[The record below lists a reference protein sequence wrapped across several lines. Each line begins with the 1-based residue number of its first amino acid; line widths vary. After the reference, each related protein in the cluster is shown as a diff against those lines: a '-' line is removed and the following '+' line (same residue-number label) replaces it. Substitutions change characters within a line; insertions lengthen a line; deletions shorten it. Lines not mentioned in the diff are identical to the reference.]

1 MAQLLP
7 VTTDCCRPKVD
18 VGSPATQNASGKL
31 LVDRLEFSSMLTIAR
46 HLGLQLHSLASSDY
60 L

>member
-7 VTTDCCRPKVD
+7 VTTGKVD
-18 VGSPATQNASGKL
+18 VSSPATQNASGKL
-31 LVDRLEFSSMLTIAR
+31 LVDHLEFSSMLTIAL
-46 HLGLQLHSLASSDY
+46 HLELQLHSLASSDY